1 MLLKE
6 NDVGGDI
13 RQGILPESGFRQ
25 AHRAQEVGI
34 SRDMFAGGGI
44 DGVHEVTADHKGGY
58 AALAQQ
64 AHGLGEKVVVDGKFF
79 QFGKFGV
86 VERLIPERRIAHCKV
101 ETRRVEGDVLKAVI
115 DVAGFG
121 VQVCGN
127 GRCCRFQFHGQ
138 EPGLETFRAKSDK
151 IADTRRRFENVEFLS
166 RFNAE
171 SGKPLIDAPDD
182 GFRGIV
188 SVLCGAPGGRVF
200 IGGEYALKFPV
211 FRRPFVVF
219 GVKDLRKT
227 TPSDKTHQRA
237 FFFRGGQFRTVGLE
251 LLQQTYGGEVIR
263 IFFLCAADAKLIFR
277 AYPVIF
283 RFISTPQLSKIS
295 QSDIPRRLACRAD
308 SLHSVLFSMACC

>member
-1 MLLKE
+1 M
-6 NDVGGDI
+6 
-13 RQGILPESGFRQ
+13 
-25 AHRAQEVGI
+25 
-34 SRDMFAGGGI
+34 
-44 DGVHEVTADHKGGY
+44 
-58 AALAQQ
+58 
-64 AHGLGEKVVVDGKFF
+64 
-79 QFGKFGV
+79 
-86 VERLIPERRIAHCKV
+86 
-101 ETRRVEGDVLKAVI
+101 
-115 DVAGFG
+115 
-121 VQVCGN
+121 
-127 GRCCRFQFHGQ
+127 
-138 EPGLETFRAKSDK
+138 
-151 IADTRRRFENVEFLS
+151 EFLS

-171 SGKPLIDAPDD
+171 PGKPLIDAPDD

-219 GVKDLRKT
+219 RVKDLRKT

-277 AYPVIF
+277 AYSVIF